1 MNQILLKF
9 LLGAAVVNAGLA
21 HAGSIP
27 QDINILGN
35 QLLVKNPSTP
45 EKRKVVVKAK
55 EKDSPDLLVGNP
67 VINGGNAYVR
77 ADGANP
83 SEQIFALPQGTS
95 SKGKPFWTG
104 DATKGFT
111 YNDSQGDNGPVKK
124 AQIKKTSGG
133 VFTASFQ
140 VEGKLGTV
148 DIVPPN
154 PGDGGCA
161 ALQLV
166 GGAVY
171 TVLFADGQM
180 VNKGD
185 TQFKVT
191 KPTLQGTCFPPE
203 TTTTTSTSSST
214 SSTSSTTST
223 STSVTTTTSN
233 TTTTIFAG
241 PAFPPV
247 GGNVQFSFTGNAG
260 NAGGADVNLFNFT
273 PTSWTALFW
282 GPSGTNVP
290 AATLDGSLHVLSTFS
305 GISGVGDTVATW
317 DGTTPWT
324 NPSDMQVYLVPI
336 RFTLT
341 ITAGGL
347 SFEPS
352 TSIPGLDPGP
362 GTGIDVVIDVAP
374 GGTATNFTTNWAF
387 TADVP
392 TDANG
397 YIPLNSVP
405 TIGGGLTQN
414 SFGGAFYSQQ

>member
-1 MNQILLKF
+1 MNHILLRL
-9 LLGAAVVNAGLA
+9 LLGATMMNAGALA
-21 HAGSIP
+21 HAGAIP
-27 QDINILGN
+27 MEQSILGS

-45 EKRKVVVKAK
+45 DKRKVSVKAS

-67 VINGGNAYVR
+67 VVDGGNAYVR

-104 DATKGFT
+104 DAVKGFT
-111 YNDSQGDNGPVKK
+111 YKDPAGDNGPVKQ
-124 AQIKKTSGG
+124 AQIKKSGKG
-133 VFTASFQ
+133 VFSIKFKLD
-140 VEGKLGTV
+140 GKLGGV
-148 DIVPPN
+148 GVVPPD

-166 GGAVY
+166 GGSVY
-171 TVLFADGQM
+171 TILFAPGDG
-180 VNKGD
+180 VVTNKGA
-185 TQFKVT
+185 TLFKVS
-191 KPTLQGTCFPPE
+191 KPTMQGTCFPPE

-214 SSTSSTTST
+214 SSSTST
-223 STSVTTTTSN
+223 STSVTTSTST

-247 GGNVQFSFTGNAG
+247 GGSVNFGFTGNAP
-260 NAGGADVNLFNFT
+260 NPGGANVSLFDFS
-273 PTSWTALFW
+273 PTSWTALYW
-282 GPSGTNVP
+282 GPFDQNLPS
-290 AATLDGSLHVLSTFS
+290 ASLDGSPHVLSTFL
-305 GISGVGDTVATW
+305 GITGGGTIATW
-317 DGTTPWT
+317 EGTSSWT
-324 NPSDMQVYLVPI
+324 NPGDMSIHIVPI

-347 SFEPS
+347 TFEPS
-352 TSIPGLDPGP
+352 TGVPGLDPGP

-392 TDANG
+392 TDG
-397 YIPLNSVP
+397 PGFIPLSSVP
-405 TIGGGLTQN
+405 TTGGGLTLS
-414 SFGGAFYSQQ
+414 SFGGGFYSQP

>member
-1 MNQILLKF
+1 MNQILLKV
-9 LLGAAVVNAGLA
+9 LLGAAVVHAGMA
-21 HAGSIP
+21 HAGAMP
-27 QDINILGN
+27 AEFNVLGN

-45 EKRKVVVKAK
+45 DKRKVVVKAK

-67 VINGGNAYVR
+67 VLNGGNAYVR
-77 ADGANP
+77 AEGANP
-83 SEQIFALPQGTS
+83 SEQIFALPQGTNA
-95 SKGKPFWTG
+95 KGKPFWAG

-111 YNDSQGDNGPVKK
+111 YKDPQGENGPVKK

-133 VFTASFQ
+133 VFTLSFQ

-148 DIVPPN
+148 DIVPPD
-154 PGDGGCA
+154 PGDAGCA

-171 TVLFADGQM
+171 SVLFVDGQIT
-180 VNKGD
+180 NKGA
-185 TQFKVT
+185 TQFKVA
-191 KPTLQGTCFPPE
+191 KPTSEGTCFPPE

-214 SSTSSTTST
+214 SSSTST
-223 STSVTTTTSN
+223 STSVTTSTST

-247 GGNVQFSFTGNAG
+247 GGNVDFGFTGNAG
-260 NAGGADVNLFNFT
+260 NAGGADVSLFNFS
-273 PTSWTALFW
+273 PASWTALYW

-290 AATLDGSLHVLSTFS
+290 AASLDGSLHVLSTFS

-317 DGTTPWT
+317 DGTSPWT
-324 NPSDMQVYLVPI
+324 NPGDMQVYIVPI

-387 TADVP
+387 TADIP
-392 TDANG
+392 TDASG
-397 YIPLNSVP
+397 YIPLANVP
-405 TIGGGLTQN
+405 TLGGGLTQN